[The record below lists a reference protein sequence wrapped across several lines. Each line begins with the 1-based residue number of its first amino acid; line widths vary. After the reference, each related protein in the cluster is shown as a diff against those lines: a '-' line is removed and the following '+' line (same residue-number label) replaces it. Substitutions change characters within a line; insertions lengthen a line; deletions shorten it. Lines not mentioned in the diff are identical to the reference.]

1 MVDITCINEEDIGG
15 IKLTCSVK
23 LNPNDDRS
31 YSDIGIELHEKLI
44 DMIEELGHNCTIAS
58 SKPISKYELE

>member
-1 MVDITCINEEDIGG
+1 MVDINRINEEDIGG
-15 IKLTCSVK
+15 IKLTFSVR
-23 LNPNDDRS
+23 LNPNDDRK

-44 DMIEELGHNCTIAS
+44 DMIEELGHNCTIVS